1 LNVEVKVE
9 NIKKLQEQ
17 LRKYASKSEAKAR
30 KAVIK
35 TAYDI
40 HSEAVRH
47 CPVSPHGGRLRSS
60 IAVEVGKGASAVIGT
75 NVKYAKCVEFG
86 TKPHIIRVK
95 NAKVLTDGKTFFG
108 KEVHHPGTKPQP
120 FLRPAF
126 ITQVANLGKY
136 LKEEF
141 SR

>member
-1 LNVEVKVE
+1 MNVEVKVE

-47 CPVSPHGGRLRSS
+47 CPVDTGRLRSS

-75 NVKYAKCVEFG
+75 NVKYAKYVEFG
-86 TKPHIIRVK
+86 TKPHEIRIK
-95 NAKVLTDGKTFFG
+95 NAKVLTDGKDFFG

-126 ITQVANLGKY
+126 ITKVVNLGKY
-136 LKEEF
+136 LKEAF
-141 SR
+141 K

>member
-1 LNVEVKVE
+1 LNIKIEVE

-17 LRKYASKSEAKAR
+17 LGKYAGQSEAKAR

-40 HSEAVRH
+40 HREAVKH

-75 NVKYAKCVEFG
+75 NVKYAKYVEFG

-108 KEVHHPGTKPQP
+108 KEVHHPGTKPEP

-126 ITQVANLGKY
+126 ITQVVNLARY

-141 SR
+141 GK